1 MTIAREQRYR
11 EMAGR
16 GKYHKL
22 YTHLSNL
29 GTQEWNTS
37 FNEIE
42 AILGFEL
49 PASARLHRPWWGNQS
64 NGNGHSQSLAWTLA
78 GWETARVDM
87 DAETL
92 LLRRKHPEVVR
103 KLSLDEWWPP
113 HPTARW
119 PEGMSLRREDMYEDR
134 V

>member
-22 YTHLSNL
+22 YTPLSNL

-78 GWETARVDM
+78 GWETAHVNCW
-87 DAETL
+87 TT
-92 LLRRKHPEVVR
+92 
-103 KLSLDEWWPP
+103 
-113 HPTARW
+113 PTPTSGTA
-119 PEGMSLRREDMYEDR
+119 P
-134 V
+134 

>member
-78 GWETARVDM
+78 GWETAHVNM

-113 HPTARW
+113 HPTARLA
-119 PEGMSLRREDMYEDR
+119 EGVSLRREDMYEDR

>member
-1 MTIAREQRYR
+1 MTIALEQRYR

-22 YTHLSNL
+22 YAHLSNL

-78 GWETARVDM
+78 GWETAHVNM

-92 LLRRKHPEVVR
+92 LLRRKHSEVVR

-113 HPTARW
+113 HPTARLA
-119 PEGMSLRREDMYEDR
+119 EGVSLRREDMYEDR